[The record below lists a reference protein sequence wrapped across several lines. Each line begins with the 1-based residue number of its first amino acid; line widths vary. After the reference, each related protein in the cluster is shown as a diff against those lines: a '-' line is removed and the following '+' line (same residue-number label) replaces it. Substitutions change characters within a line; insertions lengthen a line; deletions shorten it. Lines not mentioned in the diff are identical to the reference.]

1 MIADIILTIASIGF
15 VGADLRQAWKLFK
28 NWEYNT
34 NGFSKWHF
42 RLKLVSLSMVIAAYF
57 LLGTFLALSVS
68 ISQLILNI
76 YIFRRIGGLNL
87 FRIVRN

>member
-42 RLKLVSLSMVIAAYF
+42 RLKLISLSMVIVAYF
-57 LLGTFLALSVS
+57 LLGTFLALSVA
-68 ISQLILNI
+68 ISQLILNV